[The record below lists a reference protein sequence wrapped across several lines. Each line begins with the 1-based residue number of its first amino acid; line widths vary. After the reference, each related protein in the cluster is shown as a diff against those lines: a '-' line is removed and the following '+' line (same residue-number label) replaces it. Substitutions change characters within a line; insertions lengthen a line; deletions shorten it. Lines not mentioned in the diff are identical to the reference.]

1 MQNVTTEDK
10 LREECGVFGAYG
22 KEAPLTEMVYYG
34 IFSLQHR
41 GQESAGI
48 AVSDGKSIASHKGQ
62 GLIADVFTE
71 DIISDLTRKDDFI
84 AIAHTRYSTAGTK
97 GVINA
102 QPLVAQYLSGA
113 LALAHNGNLVNAKK
127 LRRELEE
134 EGYLFQTNS
143 DTECILNI
151 LAKNRNKGHIGAMSE
166 IIKKAQGA
174 YSLAMIYDGKLI
186 GLRDPAGIRPLCIG
200 KKNDTWIISSESCA
214 LTTVGA
220 KLVRDVKPG
229 ELVVIDKSGLNS
241 YQLANKDNRGGLCIF
256 EYIYF
261 ARPDTTING
270 KSVYLMRHKMG
281 QRLADESPV
290 EADIVTPVPD
300 SGRSAAVGFSQ
311 ASGIPFTEGLIKNR
325 YVARTFIAPT
335 QSERETKVRLKLSP
349 IPEVFEGK
357 RVVLVDDSIV
367 RGTTI
372 KSLIHIIKEAGAKE
386 VHVRISSPP
395 YVSPCFYGI
404 DTPDPDNL
412 AAAKYNPEQ
421 IREIIGA
428 DSLHYLSLEGLIQS
442 VGGSKTDYCSA
453 CFTENYFA
461 GRIND
466 EEKIDI

>member
-1 MQNVTTEDK
+1 MQNGTTEDK
-10 LREECGVFGAYG
+10 LKEECGVFGAYG
-22 KEAPLTEMVYYG
+22 KEASLAEMVYYG

-48 AVSDGKSIASHKGQ
+48 AVSNGKSIASHKGQ

-71 DIISDLTRKDDFI
+71 QIISDLTREDDYI
-84 AIAHTRYSTAGTK
+84 AVAHTRYSTAGTK

-102 QPLVAQYLSGA
+102 QPLVAQYLNGA
-113 LALAHNGNLVNAKK
+113 IALAHNGNLVNAKK

-134 EGYLFQTNS
+134 EGYLFQTSS

-151 LAKNRNKGHIGAMSE
+151 LAKNRNKGHIEALAE
-166 IIKKAQGA
+166 ITKKAKGA
-174 YSLAMIYDGKLI
+174 YSLAMIYDGKLV

-200 KKNDTWIISSESCA
+200 KKNDTWILSSESCA
-214 LTTVGA
+214 LTTIGA
-220 KLVRDVKPG
+220 KLIRDVKPG
-229 ELVVIDKSGLNS
+229 ELVVIDDNGLNS
-241 YQLANKDNRGGLCIF
+241 YQLAKRDQNGGLCIF

-281 QRLADESPV
+281 QQLAKESPV

-300 SGRSAAVGFSQ
+300 SGRSAAVGYSQ

-349 IPEVFEGK
+349 IPEVFENK

-372 KSLIHIIKEAGAKE
+372 KSLINIIKQAGAKE

-395 YVSPCFYGI
+395 YVSPCYYGI

-412 AAAKYNPEQ
+412 AAAKYTPEE

-428 DSLHYLSLEGLIQS
+428 DSLHYLSLDGLIDS
-442 VGGSKTDYCSA
+442 VGGNMTDYCSA

-466 EEKIDI
+466 EEKINI

>member
-1 MQNVTTEDK
+1 MQNESEKNK
-10 LREECGVFGAYG
+10 LNEECGVFGAYG
-22 KEAPLTEMVYYG
+22 SEESLSELAYYG

-62 GLIADVFTE
+62 GLISDVFTE
-71 DIISDLTRKDDFI
+71 NILSDLTREKDYI
-84 AIAHTRYSTAGTK
+84 AVAHTRYSTAGTK

-102 QPLVAQYLSGA
+102 QPLVAQYLNGGI
-113 LALAHNGNLVNAKK
+113 ALAHNGNLVNAKS

-151 LAKNRNKGHIGAMSE
+151 LAKNRNKGHIGALKEVAS
-166 IIKKAQGA
+166 KAKGA
-174 YSLAMIYDGKLI
+174 YSLAMIYDGKLV

-200 KKNDTWIISSESCA
+200 KKNDTWFISSESCA
-214 LTTVGA
+214 LTTIGA
-220 KLVRDVKPG
+220 KLVRDVNPG
-229 ELVVIDKSGLNS
+229 ELVVIDENGLES
-241 YQLANKDNRGGLCIF
+241 FQLAPKDKKGGLCIF

-261 ARPDTTING
+261 SRPDTTINE

-281 QRLADESPV
+281 EKLAEESPV

-300 SGRSAAVGFSQ
+300 SGRSAAVGYSL

-335 QSERETKVRLKLSP
+335 QSERETMVRLKLSP
-349 IPEVFEGK
+349 IPEVFQGK

-372 KSLIHIIKEAGAKE
+372 KSLINIIKQAGAKE

-395 YVSPCFYGI
+395 YISPCYYGI

-412 AAAKYNPEQ
+412 AAAKFSPEE
-421 IREIIGA
+421 IRKIIDA
-428 DSLHYLSLEGLIQS
+428 DSLHYLSLTGLIDS
-442 VGGSKTDYCSA
+442 VGGQMTDYCSA

-461 GRIND
+461 GRIED
-466 EEKIDI
+466 EEKINI